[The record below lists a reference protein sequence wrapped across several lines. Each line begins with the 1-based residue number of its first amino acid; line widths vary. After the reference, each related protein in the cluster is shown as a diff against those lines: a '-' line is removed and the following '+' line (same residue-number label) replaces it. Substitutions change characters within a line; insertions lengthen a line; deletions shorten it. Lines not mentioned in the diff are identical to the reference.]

1 MCLNLSKYSTQGII
15 KENIMETIITIFLIL
30 GLVLAFVWWIWTMN
44 TIHKIIEHR
53 VNEQYLIHSI
63 IQDVKELK
71 ELFKEI
77 R

>member
-1 MCLNLSKYSTQGII
+1 
-15 KENIMETIITIFLIL
+15 MEKIITIFLIL
-30 GLVLAFVWWIWTMN
+30 GLVLAFVWWLWVMN

-53 VNEQYLIHSI
+53 VNEQYLIHGI